1 MITMITPSVPT
12 GQLLIDKAAFRKYN
26 VEMYRVL
33 FEDGTI
39 SDLVNK
45 SRAKDLMRDDNQ
57 DTAETSPSETGL
69 GKVLSVKE
77 TPPSADVRRAGKR
90 ARRTPVRH

>member
-1 MITMITPSVPT
+1 MITMITPSEPT
-12 GQLLIDKAAFRKYN
+12 GQLLIDRAAFRKYN

-45 SRAKDLMRDDNQ
+45 SRAKDLMRDDTQ
-57 DTAETSPSETGL
+57 TTAEMPMTL
-69 GKVLSVKE
+69 LKKRKKRN
-77 TPPSADVRRAGKR
+77 VRN
-90 ARRTPVRH
+90 

>member
-33 FEDGTI
+33 FEDGTL

-57 DTAETSPSETGL
+57 DTAEKAPSETGP
-69 GKVLSVKE
+69 GKVLLLKE
-77 TPPSADVRRAGKR
+77 TPPPANVRGTGKR
-90 ARRTPVRH
+90 ARRKTVRH